1 MCLKFYIYICIYI
14 YMQLE
19 CILDINTAHVYL
31 CICDVFY
38 LQVDKADYDIGKIF
52 HHENKE

>member
-1 MCLKFYIYICIYI
+1 
-14 YMQLE
+14 MQLE

-38 LQVDKADYDIGKIF
+38 LHVDKADYDIGKIF